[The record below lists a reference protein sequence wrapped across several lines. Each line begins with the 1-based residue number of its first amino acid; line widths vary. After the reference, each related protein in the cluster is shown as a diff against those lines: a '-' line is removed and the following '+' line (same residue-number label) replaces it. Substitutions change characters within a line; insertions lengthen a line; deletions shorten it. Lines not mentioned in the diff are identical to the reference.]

1 MATPSA
7 SRFNTL
13 ALEYG
18 GAVARLTLQNPPL
31 NVITTNMMAE
41 LIAALEEVGGYAG
54 ISTLVLRGSGQ
65 SFSAGVDVAAHTP
78 DKVRDMLV
86 SFHSAV
92 RSLMSSQKVTIAAV
106 HGNCL
111 GGGAELAAVCDLVLT
126 TASAKWGFPEISLG
140 CFPPVAAALLSAVIG
155 QKRAADLI
163 LTGRT
168 ISGEE
173 ATAMGLA
180 SESVPDAELDRRIED
195 TCARLSALS
204 PAALAL
210 TKKALYAWDS
220 IHFDKGLARAEK
232 IYLDELMETHDANEG
247 IAAFIEKRKPDWK
260 GR

>member
-195 TCARLSALS
+195 TCARLAALS

-232 IYLDELMETHDANEG
+232 IYLDELMQTHDANEG

>member
-41 LIAALEEVGGYAG
+41 LIAALEEVGGDAG

-180 SESVPDAELDRRIED
+180 SESVPDAELDLRIED

-232 IYLDELMETHDANEG
+232 IYLDELMQTHDANEG